1 MDDRHQNIAYIAVQV
16 ILGAYNIPKLYM
28 FIIIGGTIDAS
39 IEHIA
44 DTNNPIESL
53 HNYSSVT

>member
-44 DTNNPIESL
+44 DRNNPI
-53 HNYSSVT
+53 

>member
-1 MDDRHQNIAYIAVQV
+1 MIDPKTLHIAVQV